1 MIQDGSSMNEAL
13 NSTKTAST
21 PSHDHLLDPADVAD
35 ESLLTESQR
44 LDRSAMESAKRAQ
57 NRIHSNE
64 ERSPES
70 TIFSK

>member
-1 MIQDGSSMNEAL
+1 MIQDGSSMNQAL
-13 NSTKTAST
+13 NSTKTAGT
-21 PSHDHLLDPADVAD
+21 PSHDHLVDPAEMVD
-35 ESLLTESQR
+35 ESLMTESQR